1 MQIKNKLGIEFKMDQ
16 RVDSPGDAGIA
27 SYRQAFFSPEYVAKY
42 PDRNFVYRDHEIL
55 FFEKLQIFRHQNIEI
70 FKTDYPGTA

>member
-1 MQIKNKLGIEFKMDQ
+1 LHSHKMQIKNKLGIEFKLDQ

-42 PDRNFVYRDHEIL
+42 PDRADQV
-55 FFEKLQIFRHQNIEI
+55 EKLKKAIEDQVRLLQ
-70 FKTDYPGTA
+70 TLRSCN